1 MRRRTHPVQIGDVDV
16 QLGQG
21 GAEGDHRGMGE
32 GLGSGRHPVVLVGG
46 HGHHTGT
53 PLLDQVAQGAP
64 APAVAH
70 DHRSHR
76 VACEAKRGGEHR
88 VEAQRLRLVPA
99 IMAAARRAGTT
110 VDFTDSVSAMRAS
123 GRSAPA
129 SRPMATSATGSGT
142 DSRTASAVRTTSA
155 TSAPGSLMSPR
166 TKRVT
171 TVGGPGDG
179 AVDDDDVVA
188 RFLQPLGEQ

>member
-21 GAEGDHRGMGE
+21 GAEGDHGGMGE

-53 PLLDQVAQGAP
+53 PLLDQVAQRAP

-76 VACEAKRGGEHR
+76 VAGEAQGGGEHR

-99 IMAAARRAGTT
+99 TMAAARRAGTT
-110 VDFTDSVSAMRAS
+110 VVFTDSVSAMRAS

-129 SRPMATSATGSGT
+129 SRPMATSADRLRHGQQDGVGRSDEVGHLRAGIA
-142 DSRTASAVRTTSA
+142 DVAPHEAGDAVGR
-155 TSAPGSLMSPR
+155 PG
-166 TKRVT
+166 
-171 TVGGPGDG
+171 GGE
-179 AVDDDDVVA
+179 VDDDDVVA